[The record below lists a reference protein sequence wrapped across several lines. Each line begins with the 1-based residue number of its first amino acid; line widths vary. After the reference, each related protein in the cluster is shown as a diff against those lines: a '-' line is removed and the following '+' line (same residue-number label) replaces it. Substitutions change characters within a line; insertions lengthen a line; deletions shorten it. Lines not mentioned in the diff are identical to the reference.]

1 MSESSNA
8 RASRIMDNVSRGV
21 YQKNGKFRGYGES
34 EVDRPSWDFR
44 PIVKRHG
51 DMLYFQND
59 RRLKQ
64 NGQK

>member
-8 RASRIMDNVSRGV
+8 RSSRIMDYISKGV
-21 YQKNGKFRGYGES
+21 YVKNRIWEGYGES